1 MDIDTIFTRGAVQ
14 HLGGPRF
21 FERGASYAASG
32 RVKKLKV
39 GDDAVTAT
47 VRGQQ
52 PYQVRLWIEGGGPE
66 YSCTCPVGEGGL
78 FCKHCVAVGLAF
90 ASRNEEPGAPGIA
103 GDDAATVDLRSYLHT
118 QAKKKL
124 VELILEQAQD
134 DEFLRGRLLLE
145 AAKKSGVRIDLD
157 EFRTAIESVI
167 NVGEFVDYRSMYAYS
182 SGIQEVVDSVE
193 TLLKEGHA
201 AEVVELA
208 EHALTCLEDA
218 LGRVDDSDGYMGGIK
233 DRVCELHHEACATA
247 RPDPEPLAQRLFEW
261 ELYSEWETFY
271 GAVETYAD
279 VLGDEGLVVYRRLAE
294 EVWAKVPPIT
304 SRDERDRTHSSFR
317 FNITHMMEA
326 LARVTGDVDALV
338 AVKANDLSHAYHYV
352 QVVELYR
359 DAGRFDDALEWAEK
373 GLTAFPERTDFRLLE
388 VLADEYHRRGRH
400 DDVVDLMWS
409 AFAESP
415 GPVSYERLCKH
426 VTRAGRW
433 DEYRPKALDCLRSDI
448 AQRKRGGQRN
458 RWSRP
463 ADHSDLVNVF
473 LWEEDVEA
481 AWAEAKVGGCADAL
495 WMRLAALRER
505 DHPGDAVPLYQDEVE
520 RTVGKKN
527 NRAYEEAV
535 ELLRKVEDL
544 MGRAGR
550 GTEFPAYLE
559 SVRAA
564 HKPKR
569 NFMKLLDRAK
579 W

>member
-1 MDIDTIFTRGAVQ
+1 
-14 HLGGPRF
+14 
-21 FERGASYAASG
+21 
-32 RVKKLKV
+32 
-39 GDDAVTAT
+39 
-47 VRGQQ
+47 
-52 PYQVRLWIEGGGPE
+52 
-66 YSCTCPVGEGGL
+66 
-78 FCKHCVAVGLAF
+78 
-90 ASRNEEPGAPGIA
+90 
-103 GDDAATVDLRSYLHT
+103 
-118 QAKKKL
+118 
-124 VELILEQAQD
+124 
-134 DEFLRGRLLLE
+134 
-145 AAKKSGVRIDLD
+145 
-157 EFRTAIESVI
+157 
-167 NVGEFVDYRSMYAYS
+167 
-182 SGIQEVVDSVE
+182 
-193 TLLKEGHA
+193 
-201 AEVVELA
+201 
-208 EHALTCLEDA
+208 

>member
-1 MDIDTIFTRGAVQ
+1 MDIDTIFTRGAIQ

-21 FERGASYAASG
+21 FERGATYSASG

-39 GDDAVTAT
+39 GDGAVTAT
-47 VRGQQ
+47 VQGQH
-52 PYQVRLWIEGGGPE
+52 PYQVQLWIEDGGPA
-66 YSCTCPVGEGGL
+66 YSCTCPVGEDRL

-90 ASRNEEPGAPGIA
+90 AGRNEEPTAPDIV
-103 GDDAATVDLRSYLHT
+103 GDDVATVDLRFYLHT
-118 QAKKKL
+118 QAKEKL
-124 VELILEQAQD
+124 VELILEQARD

-145 AAKKSGVRIDLD
+145 AAKKRGARIDPD
-157 EFRTAIESVI
+157 GFREAIESVI
-167 NVGEFVDYRSMYAYS
+167 DVGEFVDYRSMYAYS
-182 SGIQEVVDSVE
+182 SGIQEVVDSIE

-247 RPDPEPLAQRLFEW
+247 RPDPEPLAQKLFEW

-271 GAVETYAD
+271 GAAETYAD
-279 VLGDEGLVVYRRLAE
+279 VLGDEGLAVYRRLAE
-294 EVWAKVPPIT
+294 EVWAKVPLIT
-304 SRDERDRTHSSFR
+304 SPDERDRTHSSFR
-317 FNITHMMEA
+317 FNITHMMEG

-373 GLTAFPERTDFRLLE
+373 GLAAFPKRTDFRLLE

-400 DDVVDLMWS
+400 DDALDLMWS

-415 GPVSYERLCKH
+415 GPVSYERLCQH
-426 VTRAGRW
+426 VKRAGRW
-433 DEYRPKALDCLRSDI
+433 DEYRPKALDYLRSDI
-448 AQRKRGGQRN
+448 AQRKSGGQSN

-463 ADHSDLVNVF
+463 ADHSDLVTVF
-473 LWEEDVEA
+473 LWEEDVET
-481 AWAEAKVGGCADAL
+481 AWAEAKTGGCSDAL
-495 WMRLAALRER
+495 WMRLAALRET

-520 RTVGKKN
+520 RTVGQKN

-535 ELLRKVEDL
+535 ELLHKVKDL

-550 GTEFPAYLE
+550 GSEFPAYLE
-559 SVRAA
+559 SVQAA

-569 NFMKLLDRAK
+569 NLMKLLDRAK